1 MLKVVYVSIS
11 VYFQNFPMDLDFLQ
25 GLVCNEKVQ
34 VSRQSCRNSQN
45 FPIYR
50 QVGVA
55 AAGLLREID
64 VDVEKVEWRHHQ
76 EQAQGL
82 QVDTG
87 TNE

>member
-1 MLKVVYVSIS
+1 ME
-11 VYFQNFPMDLDFLQ
+11 LDFFQ

-34 VSRQSCRNSQN
+34 ISRQSCRNSQN

-76 EQAQGL
+76 EQAQCL
-82 QVDTG
+82 QVDTVR
-87 TNE
+87 NEWQ

>member
-11 VYFQNFPMDLDFLQ
+11 VYFQNFPMELNFFQ

-64 VDVEKVEWRHHQ
+64 VDVEKVQWRHHQ

>member
-1 MLKVVYVSIS
+1 MY
-11 VYFQNFPMDLDFLQ
+11 YQTFPLDLNFLQ

-55 AAGLLREID
+55 AAGVLREID

-82 QVDTG
+82 QVDTVR
-87 TNE
+87 NEWQ